1 MDVGPIEKLQYLQIG
16 SQGENDA
23 LTVEID
29 MTSWVE
35 ELHDKGYENP
45 VFHLLFRP
53 YNQSEPIVM
62 DSSCDYDDGILIWT
76 VTLLATSYS
85 GQGSTEII
93 AMNYP
98 DNGLLKKS
106 KTIPTLVES
115 SISGVDGGVT
125 PAPYDSWVAS
135 ILALI
140 AQLNNAFDTAT
151 TTYVLQSS
159 TDYDGTPPSSGW
171 SETMPDISANK
182 GKYLWTRLTINWS
195 TGGTSHMYSVNY
207 LNEDGSGIIDS
218 VNGKTDANIVLYGS
232 DIAVSTSDTTKLNAA
247 LSAKLDASKIV
258 YTANGQA
265 PVSPAAGT
273 IWLKPKAVS

>member
-1 MDVGPIEKLQYLQIG
+1 MNVGPIEKLQYLQIG

-29 MTSWVE
+29 MTSWVD
-35 ELHDKGYENP
+35 ELHDRGYENP
-45 VFHLLFRP
+45 TFHVLFRP

-62 DSSCDYDDGILIWT
+62 DSACNYDDGILTWT
-76 VTLLATSYS
+76 VTLMATSYS

-140 AQLNNAFDTAT
+140 AQLNNAFNAAVTE
-151 TTYVLQSS
+151 YVIQSS
-159 TDYDGTPPSSGW
+159 ASYDGTPPSSGW
-171 SETMPDISANK
+171 SGTMPDLTANK
-182 GKYLWTRLTINWS
+182 GSYLWTRLTIAWS

-207 LNEDGSGIIDS
+207 LNKDGSGIIDS
-218 VNGKTDANIVLYGS
+218 VNGKTDANIILYGTN
-232 DIAVSTSDTTKLNAA
+232 IAVSSSDSTKLDTALAA
-247 LSAKLDASKIV
+247 KFDAEKLV
-258 YTANGQA
+258 YSNSA
-265 PVSPAAGT
+265 PVSPATGT
-273 IWLKPKAVS
+273 IWLKPKT